1 MKIFIDTA
9 NVNEIRK
16 YAQIGIVDGVTTN
29 PALVAREGKNFEDVV
44 EEICGIVEGPVSAEV
59 ISTDVK
65 GMVREA
71 LKIADLHENIV
82 VKIPAVAEGFEA
94 VNILSRE
101 GVKTNVTILY
111 KANQALLA
119 AKVGAT
125 YVSPFIGRLDAT
137 STNGINLIKEI
148 VTIFRMY
155 GFKTQV
161 LAASM
166 RNEIYVKQAALSGAD
181 IATIPPEVLQQMMTS
196 ELTNLGLHDFL
207 NEWRKLPTEKRE
219 YFEKRCVCS
228 GEG

>member
-9 NVNEIRK
+9 NVDEIRK
-16 YAQIGIVDGVTTN
+16 YARIGIIDGVTTN
-29 PALVAREGKNFEDVV
+29 PALVAREGKSFKGVI

-71 LKIADLHENIV
+71 LMIAGLHKNIV
-82 VKIPAVAEGFEA
+82 VKIPAIAEGFEA
-94 VNILSRE
+94 VNRLSKQ

-125 YVSPFIGRLDAT
+125 YVSPFVGRLDAT
-137 STNGINLIKEI
+137 STNGIDLIKEI
-148 VTIFRMY
+148 ATILKIY
-155 GFKTQV
+155 GYKTQV

-181 IATIPPEVLQQMMTS
+181 IATIPPDVLAQMMHS
-196 ELTNLGLHDFL
+196 ELTDLGLRGFL
-207 NEWRKLPTEKRE
+207 EEWEKLPSEKRE
-219 YFEKRCVCS
+219 YFK
-228 GEG
+228 

>member
-9 NVNEIRK
+9 NPDEIRK
-16 YAQIGIVDGVTTN
+16 YSRIGIIDGVTTN
-29 PALVAREGKNFEDVV
+29 PALVAREGKSFKDVV

-181 IATIPPEVLQQMMTS
+181 IATVPPDVLAQMMHS
-196 ELTNLGLHDFL
+196 ELTDLGLHDFL
-207 NEWRKLPTEKRE
+207 EEWGKLPAEKRE
-219 YFEKRCVCS
+219 YFK
-228 GEG
+228 

>member
-1 MKIFIDTA
+1 
-9 NVNEIRK
+9 
-16 YAQIGIVDGVTTN
+16 
-29 PALVAREGKNFEDVV
+29 
-44 EEICGIVEGPVSAEV
+44 
-59 ISTDVK
+59 VK

-181 IATIPPEVLQQMMTS
+181 IATVPPDVLAQMMHS
-196 ELTNLGLHDFL
+196 ELTDLGLHDFL
-207 NEWRKLPTEKRE
+207 EEWGKLPAEKRE
-219 YFEKRCVCS
+219 YFK
-228 GEG
+228 

>member
-9 NVNEIRK
+9 SPDEIRK
-16 YAQIGIVDGVTTN
+16 YSRIGIIDGVTTN
-29 PALVAREGKNFEDVV
+29 PALVAREGKSFKDVV

-181 IATIPPEVLQQMMTS
+181 IATVPPDVLAQMMHS
-196 ELTNLGLHDFL
+196 ELTDLGLHDFL
-207 NEWRKLPTEKRE
+207 EEWGKLPAEKRE
-219 YFEKRCVCS
+219 YFK
-228 GEG
+228 